1 MRPERLARERVPR
14 WLEVPSRR
22 WSKPLLRVSRAAASG
37 LLIFSLAAECASP
50 ALAAA
55 PPLTRADYESC
66 QAGDE
71 ASFRRSVE
79 AISIR
84 ALESGTKSIDYT
96 AAVADAW
103 RRENLDDILDKRVDI
118 AVAEVRAETSWSGLA
133 KSLVSKEKAQELA
146 KEVAERVYRSDAVK
160 AAIEGLATS
169 VGKEIGKSIELAS
182 QDATG
187 PALECLRAFLG
198 PRYGATVASV
208 VTGDAEREFGI
219 VPGSGGAE
227 ITSGAVLK
235 QSGEGIT
242 GAAILLV
249 RRQLANMAARIGQRL
264 AGSILARLVSVVA
277 GGIGLVLIAKD
288 IWELRNGV
296 LPIIAEEMKS
306 KETKEKVKE
315 ELAKG
320 ISEQIGEH
328 LHEIAA
334 KSAER
339 IVAIWQE
346 FRRAHVQVLDL
357 AERHPPFRT
366 FLDGTKPEQLAR
378 LDEVTALVIGAE
390 GEAGVLHR
398 LEDGSLNE
406 AVRILSEP
414 AMDIARAT
422 RSIDTAM
429 RWSDLSAGK
438 LNLVLEYEIY
448 RRAKPDDFTKS
459 SLSRLLALDDGLAV
473 TRLASVSREARER
486 LFDLDA
492 GELKRLARSLT
503 EAELTTLASYLTG
516 LEQGPRERV
525 LRTVAN
531 APARMQVL
539 ASARV
544 RDAVI
549 ASPDQSAAVEMMLR
563 ESGAGI
569 ESAVADVRA
578 AWDGRIAPVLIWEK
592 HPLLVG
598 AALAAALLVLLLM
611 RRLFFTR
618 RPRLA

>member
-1 MRPERLARERVPR
+1 LFRL
-14 WLEVPSRR
+14 
-22 WSKPLLRVSRAAASG
+22 SRAAVSG
-37 LLIFSLAAECASP
+37 LLVLSLLANCVSP
-50 ALAAA
+50 ALAAH
-55 PPLTRADYESC
+55 PLTRADYESC

-71 ASFRRSVE
+71 AGFKRSVE

-84 ALESGTKSIDYT
+84 ALESGTKDIDFAT
-96 AAVADAW
+96 AVNEAW
-103 RRENLDDILDKRVDI
+103 RREGLDDILDKRVDI

-198 PRYGATVASV
+198 PRYGATVAGV
-208 VTGDAEREFGI
+208 VTGDAERDFGI
-219 VPGSGGAE
+219 APASGGAE
-227 ITSGAVLK
+227 VTSGAVLK

-306 KETKEKVKE
+306 KETKDKVKE

-339 IVAIWQE
+339 IVGIWQD
-346 FRRAHVQVLDL
+346 FRRAHMQVLDL
-357 AERHPPFRT
+357 AERNPAFRT
-366 FLDGTKPEQLAR
+366 FLDGTKPESLAR
-378 LDEVTALVIGAE
+378 LDEVTSLVLGAE
-390 GEAGVLHR
+390 GETGVLHR
-398 LEDGSLNE
+398 LDDGTLKE
-406 AVRILSEP
+406 AVQILPEP
-414 AMDIARAT
+414 AMEIARAT
-422 RSIDTAM
+422 RSIDMAL
-429 RWSDLSAGK
+429 RWSDLSADKLGK
-438 LNLVLEYEIY
+438 VLEYEIY
-448 RRAKPDDFTKS
+448 RRAKPDDFTKA

-473 TRLASVSREARER
+473 TRLAGVSREVRER
-486 LFDLDA
+486 LFDLDT
-492 GELKRLARSLT
+492 GELKGLARSLT

-516 LEQGPRERV
+516 LEKGPRERV
-525 LRTVAN
+525 LRAVAST
-531 APARMQVL
+531 PARMQIL
-539 ASARV
+539 ASVRV

-569 ESAVADVRA
+569 DAAIADARA
-578 AWDGRIAPVLIWEK
+578 AWEGRIAPVLLWDK
-592 HPLLVG
+592 HPFLI
-598 AALAAALLVLLLM
+598 AAALFVVLLAILLL
-611 RRLFFTR
+611 RRLLFAR
-618 RPRLA
+618 RVRTA

>member
-1 MRPERLARERVPR
+1 LFRFPR
-14 WLEVPSRR
+14 AG
-22 WSKPLLRVSRAAASG
+22 VSA
-37 LLIFSLAAECASP
+37 LLILSLSANCVSP
-50 ALAAA
+50 ALAAQ
-55 PPLTRADYESC
+55 PLTRADYESC
-66 QAGDE
+66 QSGDE
-71 ASFRRSVE
+71 ASFKRSVE
-79 AISIR
+79 AISAR
-84 ALESGTKSIDYT
+84 ALEAGTKGIDYP

-169 VGKEIGKSIELAS
+169 VGKEVGKAIEIAS

-198 PRYGATVASV
+198 PRYGATVAGV
-208 VTGDAEREFGI
+208 VTGDAERDFGI
-219 VPGSGGAE
+219 AASTGGAE
-227 ITSGAVLK
+227 VTSGSVLK
-235 QSGEGIT
+235 QSSEGIT

-320 ISEQIGEH
+320 ISEQIAEH

-339 IVAIWQE
+339 IVEIWQE
-346 FRRAHVQVLDL
+346 FRRAHEQVLGL
-357 AERHPPFRT
+357 AERNPSFRS
-366 FLDGTKPEQLAR
+366 FLDATKPEQLAR
-378 LDEVTALVIGAE
+378 LDEVTGLVLAAE
-390 GEAGVLHR
+390 GESGTLRR
-398 LEDGSLNE
+398 LDDGSLKE
-406 AVRILSEP
+406 AVRFLPEP
-414 AMDIARAT
+414 AMEIARAT

-429 RWSDLSAGK
+429 RWSDLSGDNLGK
-438 LNLVLEYEIY
+438 VIGYEIY
-448 RRAKPDDFTKS
+448 RRAKPDDFTKA
-459 SLSRLLALDDGLAV
+459 SLARLLSLDDGLAV
-473 TRLASVSREARER
+473 TRLAGISRDARAQ

-492 GELKRLARSLT
+492 VELKGLARSLT

-563 ESGAGI
+563 ESGAGMD
-569 ESAVADVRA
+569 AAMADVRA
-578 AWDGRIAPVLIWEK
+578 AWEGRIAPVLIWEK
-592 HPLLVG
+592 HPLLIG
-598 AALAAALLVLLLM
+598 AVLGVALMLLLLL

-618 RPRLA
+618 RPRPA

>member
-1 MRPERLARERVPR
+1 MPR
-14 WLEVPSRR
+14 FP
-22 WSKPLLRVSRAAASG
+22 RAAVSA
-37 LLIFSLAAECASP
+37 LLILALSANCVSP
-50 ALAAA
+50 ALAAH
-55 PPLTRADYESC
+55 PLTRADYKSC

-71 ASFRRSVE
+71 ASFKRSVE

-84 ALESGTKSIDYT
+84 ALESGTKGIDYA

-103 RRENLDDILDKRVDI
+103 RREGLDDILDKRVDI

-160 AAIEGLATS
+160 AGIEGLATA
-169 VGKEIGKSIELAS
+169 VGKEVGKSIEIAS

-198 PRYGATVASV
+198 PRYGATVAGV
-208 VTGDAEREFGI
+208 VTGDAERDFGI
-219 VPGSGGAE
+219 VAGTGGAE
-227 ITSGAVLK
+227 VTSGSVLK
-235 QSGEGIT
+235 QSSEGIT

-249 RRQLANMAARIGQRL
+249 RRQLANMAARVGQRI

-306 KETKEKVKE
+306 KETKDKVKE

-320 ISEQIGEH
+320 ISEQISEH

-339 IVAIWQE
+339 IVEIWQE
-346 FRRAHVQVLDL
+346 FRRAHMQVLDL
-357 AERHPPFRT
+357 AERHPAFRT
-366 FLDGTKPEQLAR
+366 FLDGTKPESLAR
-378 LDEVTALVIGAE
+378 LDEVTTLVIGAE
-390 GEAGVLHR
+390 GETGALRR
-398 LEDGSLNE
+398 LEDGSLKE
-406 AVRILSEP
+406 AVQILPEP
-414 AMDIARAT
+414 AMEIARAT
-422 RSIDTAM
+422 RSIGTAM
-429 RWSDLSAGK
+429 RWSDLSADKLGK
-438 LNLVLEYEIY
+438 VIEYEIY
-448 RRAKPDDFTKS
+448 RRATPDDFTKA
-459 SLSRLLALDDGLAV
+459 SLSRLLAIDDSIAV
-473 TRLASVSREARER
+473 VRLAGVSRDVRER
-486 LFDLDA
+486 LFELDA
-492 GELKRLARSLT
+492 GELKGLARSLT
-503 EAELTTLASYLTG
+503 EAELTTLASYLNG

-531 APARMQVL
+531 TPARMQIL

-563 ESGAGI
+563 DSGAGVDTAI
-569 ESAVADVRA
+569 ADVRA
-578 AWDGRIAPVLIWEK
+578 AWEGRIAPVLIWEK
-592 HPLLVG
+592 HPFLVV
-598 AALAAALLVLLLM
+598 AALFVALLAMLLM
-611 RRLFFTR
+611 RRLFFVR
-618 RPRLA
+618 RPHPA

>member
-1 MRPERLARERVPR
+1 MFLFPR
-14 WLEVPSRR
+14 AG
-22 WSKPLLRVSRAAASG
+22 VSA
-37 LLIFSLAAECASP
+37 LLILSLSANCVSP
-50 ALAAA
+50 ALAAQ
-55 PPLTRADYESC
+55 PLTRADYESC

-79 AISIR
+79 AISAR
-84 ALESGTKSIDYT
+84 ALEAGTKGIDYT

-160 AAIEGLATS
+160 SAIEALATS
-169 VGKEIGKSIELAS
+169 VGKEVGKAIEIAS

-198 PRYGATVASV
+198 PRYGATVAGV
-208 VTGDAEREFGI
+208 VTGDAERDFG
-219 VPGSGGAE
+219 VVAATGGAE
-227 ITSGAVLK
+227 VTSGSVLK
-235 QSGEGIT
+235 QSSEGIT

-249 RRQLANMAARIGQRL
+249 RRQLANMAARIGQRI
-264 AGSILARLVSVVA
+264 AGSVLARLVSVVA

-296 LPIIAEEMKS
+296 LPIIADEMKS

-320 ISEQIGEH
+320 ISEQIAEH

-334 KSAER
+334 KSADR
-339 IVAIWQE
+339 IVEIWQE
-346 FRRAHVQVLDL
+346 FRRAHAQVLDL
-357 AERHPPFRT
+357 AERHPPFRS

-378 LDEVTALVIGAE
+378 LDEVTGLVLAAE
-390 GEAGVLHR
+390 GESGALRR
-398 LEDGSLNE
+398 LDDGSLKE
-406 AVRILSEP
+406 AVRFLPEP
-414 AMDIARAT
+414 AMEIARAT

-429 RWSDLSAGK
+429 RWSDLSGDNLGK
-438 LNLVLEYEIY
+438 VLDYEIY
-448 RRAKPDDFTKS
+448 RRATPDDFTKS
-459 SLSRLLALDDGLAV
+459 SLARLLSLDDGLAV
-473 TRLASVSREARER
+473 TRLAGISRDARGQ

-492 GELKRLARSLT
+492 AELKGLARSLT

-516 LEQGPRERV
+516 LEKGPRERV

-549 ASPDQSAAVEMMLR
+549 ASSDQSAAVEMMLR
-563 ESGAGI
+563 ESGAGVDAAI
-569 ESAVADVRA
+569 ADARA
-578 AWDGRIAPVLIWEK
+578 AWEGRIAPVLIWEK
-592 HPLLVG
+592 HPLLIG
-598 AALAAALLVLLLM
+598 AALILALMVLLLL

-618 RPRLA
+618 RPRPA